1 MSRHTGHRLGAAGI
15 RDTDE
20 LVKEGIVFV
29 VVPVAEDD
37 GKLCVIRVLFCGR
50 VDHDGSAETV
60 DVLSLLEM

>member
-1 MSRHTGHRLGAAGI
+1 MSRHTGHRLGATGI

-20 LVKEGIVFV
+20 LVEKGIVLV

-37 GKLCVIRVLFCGR
+37 GKLCVIRVLFCRR

-60 DVLSLLEM
+60 DVLALLDM